1 MTNQTMTKSAVGKIK
16 SWGVFANSAEL
27 EFVLETE
34 AGPMDLKTEEST
46 DARAFTAMAAVL
58 SSAYLR
64 DEAVYVAY
72 FEDTRFVDF
81 IGLPAEAWA
90 SISQ

>member
-16 SWGVFANSAEL
+16 SWGVFASSAEL
-27 EFVLETE
+27 EFVLETD

-46 DARAFTAMAAVL
+46 DPRAFTAMAAVL

-64 DEAVYVAY
+64 DEAVYVTY

-81 IGLPAEAWA
+81 VGLPVGAWA